1 MANNR
6 KITVDDMM
14 TIAQDMAQKNDARF
28 FKNADAGTL
37 AGKNEVGESDLT
49 VALATKING
58 KVDSADLGDL
68 AEKDEVAKTDLTT
81 ALKNEIE
88 GKADAGTSLADYGI
102 TDAYTKTEIDA
113 KFSSVYKA
121 GGNVTFANLPVA
133 TDTTLGMVYNV
144 TDAFTT
150 TADFNEGA
158 GKDYPAN
165 TNVAIVTPDNG
176 ATFKYD
182 IFMGAID
189 LSNYA
194 QLEDVETASAAD
206 ITAICDEYYGS

>member
-14 TIAQDMAQKNDARF
+14 TIAQDMAAKNDARF
-28 FKNADAGTL
+28 FKNANAGDL
-37 AGKNEVGESDLT
+37 ATKDEVGESDLT

-58 KVDSADLGDL
+58 KADLTDLGDL
-68 AEKDEVAKTDLTT
+68 AEKDEVTKTDLAT
-81 ALKNEIE
+81 ALKDEIE
-88 GKADAGTSLADYGI
+88 GKADAETLLADYGI
-102 TDAYTKTEIDA
+102 TDAYTKSEIDA

-133 TDTTLGMVYNV
+133 SDTTLGMVYNV

-150 TADFNEGA
+150 TVDFNEGT
-158 GKDYPAN
+158 GKEYPAN
-165 TNVAIVTPDNG
+165 INVAIVTPDNG

-189 LSNYA
+189 LSNYV
-194 QLEDVETASAAD
+194 QHEDIETASAAD
-206 ITAICDEYYGS
+206 ITAICNEYYGS